1 MNDIIFIEAKGFS
14 MWPFIREGEKLIV
27 ARNVSIQD
35 LKVGEIILYRAE
47 DKLVCHRLVKKIKNN
62 GGYLI
67 YSRGDNSLSSPEL
80 VTKERFLGKV
90 AGILRKNGRTIN
102 ISGRQ
107 QRFFNRVI
115 VIIAPFVAGIIKPCY
130 FKLRNY
136 AKKHIS
142 YRRS

>member
-14 MWPFIREGEKLIV
+14 MWPFIREGEKLIIRK
-27 ARNVSIQD
+27 ASID
-35 LKVGEIILYRAE
+35 ALKVGEIILYRAE
-47 DKLVCHRLVKKIKNN
+47 NKLVCHRLVKKIKHN

-67 YSRGDNSLSSPEL
+67 YSRGDNSLSLPEL
-80 VTKERFLGKV
+80 VTKERFLGRV
-90 AGILRKNGRTIN
+90 AAIVRKNGRTVD
-102 ISGRQ
+102 ISGLQ
-107 QRFFNRVI
+107 QRFLNRVI
-115 VIIAPFVAGIIKPCY
+115 VIIAPLVAGIIKPCY